1 MTTVDQSI
9 AQTEQAL
16 RQEGRTRMAGA
27 TINFLKKHAPFNKM
41 TSDALLDFAQ
51 KSQIAFYPAGS
62 TIVGPES
69 GNVRYFYLIESGK
82 ASTGRVDSTSRPA
95 KSPSPNIRFSA

>member
-69 GNVRYFYLIESGK
+69 GNVRYFY
-82 ASTGRVDSTSRPA
+82 
-95 KSPSPNIRFSA
+95 